1 MGTLAESA
9 RKENGTRTALTTG
22 ANRSKFIASIARTRI
37 VRGALA
43 VRVSTIRPR
52 ASVSKPESVLA
63 LERKEAGYDVHNLSR
78 L

>member
-1 MGTLAESA
+1 MQKAS
-9 RKENGTRTALTTG
+9 GTRTALTTE

-52 ASVSKPESVLA
+52 ASVSKPESVRTGG
-63 LERKEAGYDVHNLSR
+63 RKEAGYDVR
-78 L
+78 GVF